1 MKKLKVFAPR
11 NPHPV
16 PYENL
21 WDTLINDKEKVL
33 RRDLDFLGEG
43 FLLIKQEFEING
55 ERRVRKAFVAF
66 LNKMDYRFYPHE
78 DFFPE
83 GVRFYRE
90 IFNSYPYQFAPIMG
104 LVDGGNW
111 ISSLNEGRKVGEYT
125 ANGVK
130 TEVFFTEPLG
140 NLPREVFI
148 ADGHHRFEAV
158 EGDVLFALIDVKDP
172 SLMILPTHRLLKVK
186 ISDLK
191 GFLEGKEVELFP
203 IRSLESLGE
212 IIKMA
217 QFPVILYLGGN
228 RKPFGV
234 IYKGE
239 RGILTEIPAY
249 ICDFYIFEGKYE
261 VITGY
266 YRDWREAVKKAEEGH
281 TVALVSPTKP
291 IDVIKVAREGMRMPR
306 KSTDFYPKL
315 VAGLFY
321 VQPSTSL

>member
-33 RRDLDFLGEG
+33 RWDLDFLGEG
-43 FLLIKQEFEING
+43 FLLIKQEFEIDG

-66 LNKMDYRFYPHE
+66 LNKRDYRFYPHE
-78 DFFPE
+78 DLFPE
-83 GVRFYRE
+83 GVRFYRG
-90 IFNSYPYQFAPIMG
+90 IFNSYPYHFAPIMG
-104 LVDGGNW
+104 LVDGGSW
-111 ISSLNEGRKVGEYT
+111 ISKLNEGRKVGEYI

-140 NLPREVFI
+140 NLPKEVFI
-148 ADGHHRFEAV
+148 ADGHHRFEAI

-191 GFLEGKEVELFP
+191 VFLEGKEVELFP

-212 IIKMA
+212 IIKTG

-249 ICDFYIFEGKYE
+249 ICDFHIFEGKYE

-266 YRDWREAVKKAEEGH
+266 YRDWREAVKKAEEGY

-291 IDVIKVAREGMRMPR
+291 IEVIKVAREGMRMPR